1 VSNFNDCEVME
12 KTINE
17 IYLNTIGLGEF
28 ILSPVQMVEINEKLK
43 INNRAI

>member
-1 VSNFNDCEVME
+1 VSNFDDCEVME

-28 ILSPVQMVEINEKLK
+28 TFSPVQIKKLMK
-43 INNRAI
+43 N